1 VEEVG
6 NVFSSFLSVNESVS
20 DNKYEEEHWSEEEQ
34 QLRQDF
40 DRLVDFN
47 PRLGEIS
54 LHLEQP
60 EADIVKRTRR
70 G

>member
-34 QLRQDF
+34 QLRQEF

-47 PRLGEIS
+47 SRRLT
-54 LHLEQP
+54 L
-60 EADIVKRTRR
+60 
-70 G
+70 